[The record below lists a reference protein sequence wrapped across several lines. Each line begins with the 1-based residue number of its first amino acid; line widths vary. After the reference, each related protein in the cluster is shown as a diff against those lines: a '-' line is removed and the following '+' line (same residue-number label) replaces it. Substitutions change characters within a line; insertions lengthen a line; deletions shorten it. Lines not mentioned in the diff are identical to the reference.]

1 MALFV
6 YLNPP
11 LTAIFTYL
19 FFGIG
24 ITFYFFVGGTIMLTG
39 ILIATLSQVK
49 TALPEEVSAP
59 TSEVGG

>member
-1 MALFV
+1 MSLFV

-39 ILIATLSQVK
+39 ILIATLPAK
-49 TALPEEVSAP
+49 TAPPDEVIP
-59 TSEVGG
+59 DVGG